1 MYLVK
6 TVRCAGCPPFPF
18 EALKCLSETGLRKPC
33 FAGGLDYSE
42 HADVSPA
49 VIERRFSGD
58 PIEATKDQ
66 GWAWY
71 ELDQIDAARG
81 GSPLADVDA
90 LRLIAVLLSHWDN
103 KAENQRLVCV
113 PGGRR
118 PDGSCAASFAMMQDL
133 GGTFGPTKL
142 DLRNWRETPIWA
154 DPATCAVSMKNLP
167 FGGATFPDRRIS
179 EAGRR
184 KLLGLLEQIS
194 EQQLGDLFT
203 GSGVT
208 SFNHLDASGR
218 DAGAWTA
225 AFLDKVRQIREGGP
239 CGRG

>member
-1 MYLVK
+1 
-6 TVRCAGCPPFPF
+6 
-18 EALKCLSETGLRKPC
+18 
-33 FAGGLDYSE
+33 
-42 HADVSPA
+42 
-49 VIERRFSGD
+49 
-58 PIEATKDQ
+58 
-66 GWAWY
+66 
-71 ELDQIDAARG
+71 
-81 GSPLADVDA
+81 
-90 LRLIAVLLSHWDN
+90 
-103 KAENQRLVCV
+103 
-113 PGGRR
+113 
-118 PDGSCAASFAMMQDL
+118 MQDL

-194 EQQLGDLFT
+194 TQQLGDLFT

-218 DAGAWTA
+218 DAAAWTA
-225 AFLDKVRQIREGGP
+225 ALLDKVRQIREGGP